1 MNPTREVP
9 VKKQRLER
17 LRVRLARV
25 VRRLL
30 REQDPAEKRRL
41 GRKAH
46 RVGKRLL
53 RESTSTQP
61 QTS

>member
-1 MNPTREVP
+1 M
-9 VKKQRLER
+9 KKQRLER